1 MDENIKD
8 KAISLLNIGIETGDW
23 ETIKLMQK
31 YLTKYYRNQI
41 ILFYYLMVIN
51 IHIQNFMVV
60 KMTKYVESRGGKFD
74 NTVFMVYKFSKNI
87 PEGIC
92 ITTEDVSEAQDYLGN
107 EKVFFGRNDVL
118 IEPNLIIS

>member
-31 YLTKYYRNQI
+31 YLTRYYRNQI

-60 KMTKYVESRGGKFD
+60 
-74 NTVFMVYKFSKNI
+74 
-87 PEGIC
+87 
-92 ITTEDVSEAQDYLGN
+92 
-107 EKVFFGRNDVL
+107 NDQNDFL
-118 IEPNLIIS
+118 C

>member
-60 KMTKYVESRGGKFD
+60 
-74 NTVFMVYKFSKNI
+74 
-87 PEGIC
+87 
-92 ITTEDVSEAQDYLGN
+92 
-107 EKVFFGRNDVL
+107 NDQNDFL
-118 IEPNLIIS
+118 C

>member
-60 KMTKYVESRGGKFD
+60 K
-74 NTVFMVYKFSKNI
+74 
-87 PEGIC
+87 
-92 ITTEDVSEAQDYLGN
+92 
-107 EKVFFGRNDVL
+107 
-118 IEPNLIIS
+118 

>member
-31 YLTKYYRNQI
+31 YFRYYRNQI

-51 IHIQNFMVV
+51 IHIQN
-60 KMTKYVESRGGKFD
+60 
-74 NTVFMVYKFSKNI
+74 
-87 PEGIC
+87 
-92 ITTEDVSEAQDYLGN
+92 LWW
-107 EKVFFGRNDVL
+107 
-118 IEPNLIIS
+118 